1 MTRIKKQRKSVKVIM
16 METGPKKRESLAD
29 PDSYASRKQQA
40 QKKRKK
46 HLSVYEKARLEAEQQ
61 AKNEASGRR
70 GSQTFGPLADKI
82 RKLNAR
88 KKQQEARASKSADA
102 DASADT
108 QEPADT
114 KESSDS

>member
-1 MTRIKKQRKSVKVIM
+1 MTRIKKQRKSVKVVL
-16 METGPKKRESLAD
+16 METAPRKKERLAD

-61 AKNEASGRR
+61 ARNEASGRR

-82 RKLNAR
+82 RKLNAK
-88 KKQQEARASKSADA
+88 KKQQEKQQEKRAAESTDSTEQADA
-102 DASADT
+102 
-108 QEPADT
+108 
-114 KESSDS
+114 KESSD